1 MSTDP
6 SVSVGR
12 KSVALLEKADSA
24 LSRDFCPWANRYVY
38 WLKNPVSVLGLA
50 IVGSM
55 LCGIFLNPFVF
66 FLTGLLLL
74 ITAMGV
80 ALPWIAVKGIRCNVM
95 FDVPRTRVGQP
106 VIVRLAIQN
115 RWPMPVWGL
124 SLIRGFSSNA
134 SVEGDEGVALARVPG
149 WSTVEYS
156 WSFEPRKRGLYPN
169 ETAMVE
175 TGFPFGLY
183 RAQKE
188 AVVDGNIIVWPA
200 TVRLKGVPD
209 ANDAQPTEDEFSDRR
224 VGDFGDIMGTRPF
237 RDGDSLRRVH
247 WAQTARQQS
256 LIVTERQAPA
266 VTSVRVVL
274 DLTDHS
280 HLHANNR
287 FVESCVTAAASVC
300 ESLHLQH
307 ARVELS
313 IGSELSAAGN
323 SSSSFSR
330 VMDKL
335 ATAATCN
342 DSPQHPSRR
351 TGFEIRVTTE
361 QGTLADHPHQIVV
374 GTNHPAAWIAINDE
388 EELGSHLPERWRRV
402 CHVS

>member
-1 MSTDP
+1 MSTDRY
-6 SVSVGR
+6 VSVGR
-12 KSVALLEKADSA
+12 KSIALLEKVNSA
-24 LSRDFCPWANRYVY
+24 LSRDFCPWANVYVY
-38 WLKNPVSVLGLA
+38 WLKNPIFVLGLA
-50 IVGSM
+50 IAGSM
-55 LCGIFLNPFVF
+55 LCGIFLNPLVF
-66 FLTGLLLL
+66 ILTGLLLL

-80 ALPWIAVKGIRCNVM
+80 ALPWIAVKGISCNVM

-124 SLIRGFSSNA
+124 SLIRGFSSDT

-149 WSTVEYS
+149 WSTIEYS
-156 WSFEPRKRGLYPN
+156 WSFEPRERGLYPN
-169 ETAMVE
+169 QTAMVE

-188 AVVDGNIIVWPA
+188 AVVDGNIIVWPV

-209 ANDAQPTEDEFSDRR
+209 ASDAKPTEDEFSERR

-237 RDGDSLRRVH
+237 RAGDSLRRVH

-256 LIVTERQAPA
+256 LIVIERQAPA
-266 VTSVRVVL
+266 MTSVRVVL
-274 DLTDHS
+274 DLMDGNHSNTD
-280 HLHANNR
+280 NR

-307 ARVELS
+307 SRVELVV
-313 IGSELSAAGN
+313 GPKLLAAGN
-323 SSSSFSR
+323 SASSFSR
-330 VMDKL
+330 VMDEL
-335 ATAATCN
+335 ATVTTCN
-342 DSPQHPSRR
+342 DRSQPASRR
-351 TGFEIRVTTE
+351 AGFEIRVTTE
-361 QGTLADHPHQIVV
+361 QGALADHPRQIVI
-374 GTNHPAAWIAINDE
+374 GSNHPAAWIAINDGE
-388 EELGSHLPERWRRV
+388 HLGSHLPQRWRRV